1 MAVGEISVSIT
12 EDITTIDLTQSVTTV
27 NITPSVTEVD
37 VKGISIA
44 SASASG
50 IAYGGQSN
58 TLGTGSNV
66 DLALDH
72 INANGFNKTAGDTV
86 SGTATFTG
94 LVDFNNTVSFNS
106 NIDTNLALDDDVK
119 ILLGAGSDLQI
130 FHQTSNNNSIIRE
143 TGGGDL
149 SIQTNGAG
157 ISFYDTANN
166 QDLAA
171 FSVGAGCALRHNGDV
186 KFVTTA
192 DGADVSGSITATSAD
207 INGAITAGGDI
218 TFDGWPKS
226 EYELKGDVDGSIRFD
241 AVADEDLSKGDV
253 VYIVTHATQGS
264 ETRVAK
270 AQANSAST
278 MPAFGLALND
288 VTSGN
293 AIQVV
298 TFGNLYG
305 AGAGADQ
312 LDTSAYD
319 AGTTLY
325 VSADTAGVWTDTPPS
340 GEGNLIQ
347 NIGKVV
353 RKQAN
358 NGVIKVGGAGRTNAT
373 GNLNDG
379 NIFIGNASNQA
390 VSASFDTT
398 AATFISGDRSYG
410 NITTTGYL
418 RGPASFT
425 IDPAAHGDNT
435 GTVVIAGN
443 LQVDGTTTTVN
454 SATMTVDDVNITLA
468 DGAANA
474 AAADGGGIT
483 LAGASATLTYASST
497 DSWNFNKGLNTTG
510 NSTVTGTFDVTGNT
524 SVTGTFNATST
535 VTAPTFSGDLSGTIN
550 TATTAA
556 TQTAG
561 DNTTKVATTAFVT
574 TAVSGK
580 VNTTDIINNL
590 TSTDTDKPL
599 SAAQGK
605 ALKDDALQLG
615 TTAGTALE
623 GDTSIPSTVVALSD
637 VPTPTATGQLLVWN
651 NTNSDFDATNDITLD
666 ELDITTDITF
676 TAGVTNF
683 IIKKDNDKLT
693 IFAGSVSN
701 KVMTLD
707 SAGNLEVKGDITAF
721 SDFT

>member
-27 NITPSVTEVD
+27 NITPSVTEVE

-72 INANGFNKTAGDTV
+72 INANGFNKTTGGTIA
-86 SGTATFTG
+86 GTATFSG
-94 LVDFNNTVSFNS
+94 LADFNNTVSFAS
-106 NIDTNLALDDDVK
+106 NIDTDLALDSTK
-119 ILLGAGSDLQI
+119 RIIWGS
-130 FHQTSNNNSIIRE
+130 
-143 TGGGDL
+143 TGGGNL
-149 SIQTNGAG
+149 QYKFIKGTNGANLELGTGETTTVFIRPNGNVG
-157 ISFYDTANN
+157 IGVAIPTSTLDVNGEITGTAL
-166 QDLAA
+166 DI
-171 FSVGAGCALRHNGDV
+171 NGN
-186 KFVTTA
+186 
-192 DGADVSGSITATSAD
+192 ADVSGSITATSAD

-218 TFDGWPKS
+218 TLDGWPKS
-226 EYELKGDVDGSIRFD
+226 DYELKGDVDGSIRFD
-241 AVADEDLSKGDV
+241 AIANEDLSKGDV
-253 VYIVTHATQGS
+253 VYIVTHGSQGS

-278 MPAFGLALND
+278 MPAFGLALNN

-293 AIQVV
+293 AIQIV

-305 AGAGADQ
+305 QGGGADQ

-319 AGTTLY
+319 SGTTLY
-325 VSADTAGVWTDTPPS
+325 VSADTAGVWTNTPPT

-379 NIFIGNASNQA
+379 NIFIGNSSNQA
-390 VSASFDTT
+390 VTASFDTT
-398 AATFISGDRSYG
+398 AATFISGARTYG

-425 IDPAAHGDNT
+425 IDPATHGDNT

-574 TAVSGK
+574 TAISGK
-580 VNTTDIINNL
+580 VNTSDIIDNL

-623 GDTSIPSTVVALSD
+623 GNTTIPSTVVSLSD
-637 VPTPTATGQLLVWN
+637 VPTPTADGQLLVWN
-651 NTNSDFDATNDITLD
+651 NTDSDFDATNDITLD
-666 ELDITTDITF
+666 ELDITTDVTF
-676 TAGVTNF
+676 TAGNTDFV
-683 IIKKDNDKLT
+683 IKKDSDKLA
-693 IFAGSVSN
+693 IFAGAT
-701 KVMTLD
+701 KVMTID
-707 SAGNLEVKGDITAF
+707 SSGNLEVKGDITAF
-721 SDFT
+721 SDFS

>member
-72 INANGFNKTAGDTV
+72 INANGFNKTTGGTIA
-86 SGTATFTG
+86 GTATFSG
-94 LVDFNNTVSFNS
+94 LADFNNTVSFTS
-106 NIDTNLALDDDVK
+106 NIDTDLALDSTK
-119 ILLGAGSDLQI
+119 RITWGS
-130 FHQTSNNNSIIRE
+130 
-143 TGGGDL
+143 TGGGNL
-149 SIQTNGAG
+149 QYKFIKGTNGANLELG
-157 ISFYDTANN
+157 TGTTAYMTIANN
-166 QDLAA
+166 GN
-171 FSVGAGCALRHNGDV
+171 VGIGVAIPTSKLDVNGEITGTALDINGN
-186 KFVTTA
+186 
-192 DGADVSGSITATSAD
+192 ADVSGSITATSAD

-218 TFDGWPKS
+218 TLDGWPKS

-241 AVADEDLSKGDV
+241 AIANEDLSKGDV
-253 VYIVTHATQGS
+253 VYIVTHGSQGS

-270 AQANSAST
+270 ARADSAST

-305 AGAGADQ
+305 QGGGANQ

-319 AGTTLY
+319 SGTTLY
-325 VSADTAGVWTDTPPS
+325 VSADTAGVWTNTPPT

-353 RKQAN
+353 RKQQN

-390 VSASFDTT
+390 VTASFDTT
-398 AATFISGDRSYG
+398 AATFVAGDRTYG

-524 SVTGTFNATST
+524 SVTGTIDATST

-574 TAVSGK
+574 TAISGK
-580 VNTTDIINNL
+580 VNTTDIVNDL

-605 ALKDDALQLG
+605 ALNDSALQLG

-623 GDTSIPSTVVALSD
+623 GDTTIPSTVVALSD

-651 NTNSDFDATNDITLD
+651 NTDSDFDATNDITLD

-676 TAGVTNF
+676 TSGTTDF
-683 IIKKDNDKLT
+683 IIKKDSDKLT
-693 IFAGSVSN
+693 IFSGSTSN

-707 SAGNLEVKGDITAF
+707 SDGNLEVKGDITAF
-721 SDFT
+721 SDFS